1 MDLGERKIPSSASE
15 PLSDARTPLADFFS
29 ILLTDLTFVSYF
41 GVEGAGAV
49 VVACVAVLDEA
60 LAGEGEGV
68 GVEGAVDVD
77 GSEVLGGES
86 FFSPV

>member
-1 MDLGERKIPSSASE
+1 MN
-15 PLSDARTPLADFFS
+15 
-29 ILLTDLTFVSYF
+29 YF
-41 GVEGAGAV
+41 DVEGVGAV
-49 VVACVAVLDEA
+49 VVACVAVLDEV
-60 LAGEGEGV
+60 LAGGGEGEGEEA

>member
-1 MDLGERKIPSSASE
+1 M
-15 PLSDARTPLADFFS
+15 
-29 ILLTDLTFVSYF
+29 
-41 GVEGAGAV
+41 EGAGAV
-49 VVACVAVLDEA
+49 VVACVAVLEEVSGRG
-60 LAGEGEGV
+60 GEGEGEEA